1 MPPARRARVQRLSL
15 HQLSDPLAYFLVA
28 ARYEHLTRA
37 AHELEISQPS
47 LSRNIARLEKAYG
60 VQLFD
65 RLGRGLRLNTAGR
78 ILLEHL
84 ERAQAELS
92 DAADAIREHS
102 QKLAHTI
109 SIGFLATFGVTL
121 IPELVRGYVS
131 GLEVLPPFRL
141 LQGPAP
147 FLRARLAARDIDL
160 CIASPRF
167 PDANLEWKPLFH
179 EELFVVVPSNHC
191 LAERDI
197 IDLAAVSD
205 EPFVMLKSEY
215 GLRQVAEELCLDAG
229 FTPRVAF
236 EVEEVAT
243 LRGLVGAGVGVTI
256 APRPVFEVTALTKDL
271 KVRAPRCRRVVGLLW
286 RRDRRLSPET
296 ARFRDYVLAH
306 FKSAEAKSSHA
317 RAV

>member
-1 MPPARRARVQRLSL
+1 MASVRRARVPGAPLR
-15 HQLSDPLAYFLVA
+15 QLSDPLAYFLVA
-28 ARYEHLTRA
+28 ARHEHLTKA
-37 AHELEISQPS
+37 AQELDISQPA
-47 LSRNIARLEKAYG
+47 LSRNIARLERAFD

-65 RLGRGLRLNTAGR
+65 RLGRGLRLNKAGR

-84 ERAQAELS
+84 ERAKAELD

-121 IPELVRGYVS
+121 IPELVRGYAS
-131 GLEVLPPFRL
+131 QFEVLPPFRL

-167 PDANLEWKPLFH
+167 PDANLEWRPLFH
-179 EELFVVVPSNHC
+179 EELFVVVPSSHC
-191 LAERDI
+191 LATTDT
-197 IDLAAVSD
+197 IDLADVRG
-205 EPFVMLKSEY
+205 EPFVMLKPEY
-215 GLRQVAEELCLDAG
+215 GLRQVVEELCLDAG

-256 APRPVFEVTALTKDL
+256 APRPILEVTALTKDL
-271 KVRAPRCRRVVGLLW
+271 SVRSPRCRRVVGLLW
-286 RRDRRLSPET
+286 RKDRRLAPET
-296 ARFRDYVLAH
+296 ARFRDYVLAQIR
-306 FKSAEAKSSHA
+306 SANVQSSHVHA
-317 RAV
+317 A